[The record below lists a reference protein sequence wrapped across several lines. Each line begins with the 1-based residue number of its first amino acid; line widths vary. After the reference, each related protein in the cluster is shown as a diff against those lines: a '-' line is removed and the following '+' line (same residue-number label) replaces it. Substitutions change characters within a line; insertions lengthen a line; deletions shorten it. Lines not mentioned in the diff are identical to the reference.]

1 MTALATHRCLHDAAP
16 TRGLWLCTRLTL
28 SPTLPPAASWRGD
41 TPRHAGRPNAI
52 RLRCTN
58 VAITS
63 SVVHVCSER
72 RKHRN
77 HVGSTPWHLSSKPR
91 AFPHCTPSSLTSV
104 TQRRRR
110 CVVARDAVG
119 TFAPPGSDACRR
131 HRDNAHASR
140 DRFRIVR
147 VPLSRDIHRVGPQAL
162 RLAQRRAL
170 VGGFTTASSSGGRAT
185 RQRQGLP
192 SSGASSRNM
201 EHGQERWPVACR
213 RRCGDGVGYPLALMI
228 TPCIADRAHHVFRY

>member
-1 MTALATHRCLHDAAP
+1 MSIHRTLGPGTSGSGCTGVTALTTHRCLHDAAP

-147 VPLSRDIHRVGPQAL
+147 VPLSRDIHRVGPQLSGL
-162 RLAQRRAL
+162 RNAVRSWADSQQLVHQADAPRA
-170 VGGFTTASSSGGRAT
+170 SGKDCH
-185 RQRQGLP
+185 RQAPLP
-192 SSGASSRNM
+192 GTWNMGKNAGQWPAGAA
-201 EHGQERWPVACR
+201 VAM
-213 RRCGDGVGYPLALMI
+213 G
-228 TPCIADRAHHVFRY
+228 